1 MWAEEIKPITYKD
14 GILKVSVP
22 HDFVKD
28 MLEDRFT
35 ELIHA
40 AVADVAG
47 KPVVIEFEVVEE
59 ALTPPPLSPP
69 GLQPLDPFLDP
80 NVPTDADFASI
91 PLNPKYT
98 FENFVVGNSNNFA
111 HAAAQAVSRAPAMK
125 SKEYNP
131 LFLHGGVG
139 LGKTHLMQAIGH
151 RVQELNI
158 AAEILYVSG
167 ETFLYHVV
175 TAIRED
181 RTAAFRRRYRNVDLW
196 LVDDIQFIASRES
209 SRTEADF
216 FHTFNALY
224 ETNKQIVI
232 SSDRPPKDL
241 QLMDDRLRSRF
252 EWGLIVDIKPPD
264 RETRIAILQKKA
276 ESENMPIPDEVIFY
290 IAHMIQ
296 SNIRILEGALI
307 KVIAYASLTGRQVT
321 LALAKESLRD
331 YSTGERLVDI
341 TIEDIQ
347 RAAARYYDVE
357 LADLIGKGRS
367 KEVVVARQV
376 AMYLCRELTAN
387 SFPDIG
393 QRFGGKDHSTVM
405 HACDKIGDMVKQGD
419 PEALGAIND
428 IREKLENFGV
438 E

>member
-1 MWAEEIKPITYKD
+1 
-14 GILKVSVP
+14 
-22 HDFVKD
+22 
-28 MLEDRFT
+28 
-35 ELIHA
+35 
-40 AVADVAG
+40 
-47 KPVVIEFEVVEE
+47 
-59 ALTPPPLSPP
+59 
-69 GLQPLDPFLDP
+69 
-80 NVPTDADFASI
+80 
-91 PLNPKYT
+91 
-98 FENFVVGNSNNFA
+98 
-111 HAAAQAVSRAPAMK
+111 
-125 SKEYNP
+125 
-131 LFLHGGVG
+131 
-139 LGKTHLMQAIGH
+139 
-151 RVQELNI
+151 
-158 AAEILYVSG
+158 
-167 ETFLYHVV
+167 
-175 TAIRED
+175 
-181 RTAAFRRRYRNVDLW
+181 
-196 LVDDIQFIASRES
+196 
-209 SRTEADF
+209 
-216 FHTFNALY
+216 
-224 ETNKQIVI
+224 
-232 SSDRPPKDL
+232 
-241 QLMDDRLRSRF
+241 
-252 EWGLIVDIKPPD
+252 
-264 RETRIAILQKKA
+264 
-276 ESENMPIPDEVIFY
+276 MPIPDEVIFY

-347 RAAARYYDVE
+347 RATARYYDVE
-357 LADLIGKGRS
+357 LVDLIGKGRS